1 MNLHFVSADKV
12 VVKDDTSC
20 QTNDQ
25 FIGVHPPDLNTNS
38 YDMNSMKRNLIYM
51 LPPRSNLNGQGLNLK
66 TRVIT
71 GLF

>member
-38 YDMNSMKRNLIYM
+38 YDMNSMKRNLI
-51 LPPRSNLNGQGLNLK
+51 
-66 TRVIT
+66 
-71 GLF
+71 